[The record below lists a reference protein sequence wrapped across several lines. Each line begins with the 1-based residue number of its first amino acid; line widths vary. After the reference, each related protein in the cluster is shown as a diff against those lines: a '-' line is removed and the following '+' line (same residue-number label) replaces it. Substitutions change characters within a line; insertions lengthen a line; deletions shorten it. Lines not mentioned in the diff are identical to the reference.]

1 MADAA
6 TDTATKTPPPGAKE
20 GAKKSEKGITGFVKE
35 HKAVAITVGIV
46 LLVLIYYFFIKGSG
60 SASSAQNAAAAQQAQ
75 QTAADNG
82 ASGLSDQQLSDLES
96 AISGSVGLQGP
107 SGTQGGAGP
116 TGATGPAGAG
126 AIGHWITVGKG
137 KYGKEWVAPTKTYAG
152 YYAKQGKKEVW
163 HPASNTAP
171 KK

>member
-1 MADAA
+1 MADTA
-6 TDTATKTPPPGAKE
+6 TDATKTPPADAKA
-20 GAKKSEKGITGFVKE
+20 GAKKSEKGITGFVKQ

-46 LLVLIYYFFIKGSG
+46 LLVLIYYFFIRGG
-60 SASSAQNAAAAQQAQ
+60 TQSATAAQNAAAQQQAD
-75 QTAADNG
+75 QTAADSG

-107 SGTQGGAGP
+107 SGTQGATGP
-116 TGATGPAGAG
+116 AGPAGAG
-126 AIGHWITVGKG
+126 AIGHWLQVKPG
-137 KYGKEWVAPTKTYAG
+137 KYGREWVAPTKTYAG
-152 YYAKQGKKEVW
+152 YYSKQGKKEIW